1 MISRNAGNASTLKEC
16 EKISFNLRET
26 HVNWRAFHKISGVEA
41 GPIGKMLCKDIFH
54 TGKISAVRMGCDIY

>member
-1 MISRNAGNASTLKEC
+1 M
-16 EKISFNLRET
+16 KISFNLRET